1 MGVLLDIGLDRVGE
15 RVDAGVGGEAQRLG
29 EGQLIIYDRER
40 RQIGEACAQHLL
52 VVRLVGDDGE
62 ARRLRSG
69 ARRGRNGDDRQARSE
84 EHTSELQSLMRIS
97 YAVVCLKKK

>member
-1 MGVLLDIGLDRVGE
+1 MGVLLDRGLERVGE

-69 ARRGRNGDDRQARSE
+69 ARRGRNGDDRRSG
-84 EHTSELQSLMRIS
+84 EHTSELQSLMRKS
-97 YAVVCLKKK
+97 YAVFCLKTKKL